1 MGRHAATSAA
11 RRSAPLTP
19 QVLIALAVAA
29 VVLLAGGLTWW
40 AVGAGSGDCED
51 PAVVRVAVAPEL
63 APVAEQLL
71 ADAEGLRPEDCASAE
86 VTAQQPVQTVGDLGA
101 LDAGDLPHLWV
112 PDSSLWAAR
121 AGDAALE
128 TVGSVASSPV
138 VLATSRA
145 AVDAL
150 GWQDGAPGWAAALA
164 SQQGIAVPDLATSA
178 EALAALSAVRTALGG
193 GEDADNAVVQ
203 TVLAAERGPS
213 VSPADAL
220 TAGGEGAPDAPLVPV
235 SEQEVW
241 AANADAEDPQLVA
254 VYPEEGSPGL
264 DYPLIRVGTASTPDA
279 AAVDAVV
286 RALTSDA
293 ARTAALEAG
302 FRGTDGTPPA
312 RAAAAGLQEAAP
324 RALQLDPGQVQALLA
339 QLSELAAPSRIL
351 TVFDISTS
359 MEAPAGDGTRAT
371 LARDAAKS
379 TLTLVPGNFAL
390 GLWFFAAEL
399 EGDRDWTEAV
409 PTRAL
414 EAEVEGA
421 VQRELLDEELDTIP
435 DRLSPGG
442 TGLYDTTLDA
452 VRAARSDFDPTAVN
466 SVLVVTDGTNEDSQ
480 GVELDELLETLRS
493 EADPERPIKVIGV
506 ALGPDADLGALEQIA
521 DATGGAAYSAVDP
534 TDLQTVLFDALRQR

>member
-1 MGRHAATSAA
+1 MGRPADTSAA
-11 RRSAPLTP
+11 RWSVQLTP
-19 QVLIALAVAA
+19 QVLVALAVAA
-29 VVLLAGGLTWW
+29 VVLLAGGITMW
-40 AVGAGSGDCED
+40 VVNAGDGDCEGT
-51 PAVVRVAVAPEL
+51 AVVRVAVAPEL
-63 APVAEQLL
+63 APVAEQVLTE
-71 ADAEGLRPEDCASAE
+71 AEGLRPEDCASSQ

-101 LDAGDLPHLWV
+101 LDAAELPHLWV
-112 PDSSLWAAR
+112 PDSSLWVAR
-121 AGDAALE
+121 AEGAALE
-128 TVGSVASSPV
+128 TAGAVATSPV
-138 VLATSRA
+138 VLATSKV

-150 GWQDGAPGWAAALA
+150 GWADEAPASSAALA
-164 SQQGIAVPDLATSA
+164 SEQGIAVPDLATSA

-193 GEDADNAVVQ
+193 DEDADNAVVQ
-203 TVLAAERGPS
+203 TVLAAERGPA
-213 VSPADAL
+213 VSPTDAL
-220 TAGGEGAPDAPLVPV
+220 TAGSEGAPDAPLVPV

-264 DYPLIRVGTASTPDA
+264 DYPLVRVGSASAPDA
-279 AAVDAVV
+279 AAVDAAV

-293 ARTAALEAG
+293 ARSAVLEAG
-302 FRGTDGTPPA
+302 FRDTDGTAPA
-312 RAAAAGLQEAAP
+312 GAEAAGIREAAP
-324 RALQLDPGQVQALLA
+324 QALPLDPAEVQALLA

-399 EGDRDWTEAV
+399 DGDRDWTEAV
-409 PTRAL
+409 PTRPL
-414 EAEVEGA
+414 EAEVGDS
-421 VQRELLDEELDTIP
+421 VQRDVLDQELDTIP

-442 TGLYDTTLDA
+442 TGLYDTTLAA
-452 VRAARSDFDPTAVN
+452 VRVARSDFDPTAVN
-466 SVLVVTDGTNEDSQ
+466 SVLVVTDGTNEDDQ
-480 GVELDELLETLRS
+480 GVELDELLDTLRG
-493 EADPERPIKVIGV
+493 EADPDRPVKVIGV

>member
-11 RRSAPLTP
+11 RRPAPLTP

-40 AVGAGSGDCED
+40 AVGAGSGNCDGT
-51 PAVVRVAVAPEL
+51 AVVRVAVAPEL
-63 APVAEQLL
+63 APVAEQVLT
-71 ADAEGLRPEDCASAE
+71 DAEGLRPEDCASAQ
-86 VTAQQPVQTVGDLGA
+86 VTAQEPVQTVGDLGA

-112 PDSSLWAAR
+112 PDSSLWTAR
-121 AGDAALE
+121 AEDAALE
-128 TVGSVASSPV
+128 PVGSVAASPV

-150 GWQDGAPGWAAALA
+150 GWADGAPGWAAALA
-164 SQQGIAVPDLATSA
+164 GEQGIAVPDLASSA

-193 GEDADNAVVQ
+193 GEEADNAVVQ
-203 TVLAAERGPS
+203 TVLAAGRGPS
-213 VSPADAL
+213 AAPADAL
-220 TAGGEGAPDAPLVPV
+220 RDGSEGSPDAPLVPV

-254 VYPEEGSPGL
+254 VYPEEGSPAL
-264 DYPLIRVGTASTPDA
+264 DYPLVRVGTASAPDA
-279 AAVDAVV
+279 AAVDAAV

-302 FRGTDGTPPA
+302 FRDTEGTAPA
-312 RAAAAGLQEAAP
+312 GAGAAGIQEAAP
-324 RALQLDPGQVQALLA
+324 RALQPDPAEVQALLA

-351 TVFDISTS
+351 TVFDVSTS

-379 TLTLVPGNFAL
+379 TLTLVPGDFAL

-414 EAEVEGA
+414 EAEVEGTL
-421 VQRELLDEELDTIP
+421 QRDLLDAELDTIP

-452 VRAARSDFDPTAVN
+452 VRAARGDFDPTAVN

-480 GVELDELLETLRS
+480 GVELDELLDTLRS
-493 EADPERPIKVIGV
+493 EADPERPVKVIGV

>member
-1 MGRHAATSAA
+1 VT
-11 RRSAPLTP
+11 
-19 QVLIALAVAA
+19 
-29 VVLLAGGLTWW
+29 
-40 AVGAGSGDCED
+40 DD
-51 PAVVRVAVAPEL
+51 PAL
-63 APVAEQLL
+63 
-71 ADAEGLRPEDCASAE
+71 
-86 VTAQQPVQTVGDLGA
+86 
-101 LDAGDLPHLWV
+101 
-112 PDSSLWAAR
+112 
-121 AGDAALE
+121 
-128 TVGSVASSPV
+128 
-138 VLATSRA
+138 
-145 AVDAL
+145 
-150 GWQDGAPGWAAALA
+150 
-164 SQQGIAVPDLATSA
+164 I
-178 EALAALSAVRTALGG
+178 
-193 GEDADNAVVQ
+193 
-203 TVLAAERGPS
+203 
-213 VSPADAL
+213 
-220 TAGGEGAPDAPLVPV
+220 
-235 SEQEVW
+235 
-241 AANADAEDPQLVA
+241 A
-254 VYPEEGSPGL
+254 VYPSEGSPYL
-264 DYPLIRVGTASTPDA
+264 DYPVLRVGERSGVERSA
-279 AAVDAVV
+279 ADAVV

-293 ARTAALEAG
+293 ARRAVQKAG
-302 FRGTDGTPPA
+302 FRGSDGTAPPA
-312 RAAAAGLQEAAP
+312 AGEQTGIQEAAP
-324 RALQLDPGQVQALLA
+324 GKLALEPADVQGLFARLSSLAKPSRLLA
-339 QLSELAAPSRIL
+339 
-351 TVFDISTS
+351 VFDVSTS
-359 MEAPAGDGTRAT
+359 MKAPVGDGTRAT

-414 EAEVEGA
+414 EAEVEGS

>member
-1 MGRHAATSAA
+1 
-11 RRSAPLTP
+11 
-19 QVLIALAVAA
+19 
-29 VVLLAGGLTWW
+29 
-40 AVGAGSGDCED
+40 
-51 PAVVRVAVAPEL
+51 
-63 APVAEQLL
+63 
-71 ADAEGLRPEDCASAE
+71 
-86 VTAQQPVQTVGDLGA
+86 
-101 LDAGDLPHLWV
+101 
-112 PDSSLWAAR
+112 
-121 AGDAALE
+121 
-128 TVGSVASSPV
+128 
-138 VLATSRA
+138 
-145 AVDAL
+145 
-150 GWQDGAPGWAAALA
+150 
-164 SQQGIAVPDLATSA
+164 
-178 EALAALSAVRTALGG
+178 
-193 GEDADNAVVQ
+193 
-203 TVLAAERGPS
+203 
-213 VSPADAL
+213 
-220 TAGGEGAPDAPLVPV
+220 VPV
-235 SEQEVW
+235 SEQEMW

-302 FRGTDGTPPA
+302 FRGTDGAPPA
-312 RAAAAGLQEAAP
+312 GAEAAALQETAP

-414 EAEVEGA
+414 EAEVDGT
-421 VQRELLDEELDTIP
+421 VQRDALDEELDTIP

-466 SVLVVTDGTNEDSQ
+466 SVLMVTDGTDEDDGISL
-480 GVELDELLETLRS
+480 ESLLDTLRA
-493 EADPERPIKVIGV
+493 EADPERPVKVIGV

>member
-19 QVLIALAVAA
+19 PVLIALAVAA
-29 VVLLAGGLTWW
+29 VVLVAGGITWW
-40 AVGAGSGDCED
+40 AVGAGNGDC
-51 PAVVRVAVAPEL
+51 PSTAVVRVAVAPEL
-63 APVAEQLL
+63 APVAEQVLGN
-71 ADAEGLRPEDCASAE
+71 AEGLRPEDCASAE
-86 VTAQQPVQTVGDLGA
+86 VTAQQPVQTVGDLAA

-128 TVGSVASSPV
+128 AVGSVASSPV

-145 AVDAL
+145 AVGAL
-150 GWQDGAPGWAAALA
+150 GWQDGAPGWAATL
-164 SQQGIAVPDLATSA
+164 SSDQGIAVPDLATSA
-178 EALAALSAVRTALGG
+178 EALSALSAVRTALGG
-193 GEDADNAVVQ
+193 GQEADNAVVQ

-254 VYPEEGSPGL
+254 VYPQEGSPGL
-264 DYPLIRVGTASTPDA
+264 DYPLIRVGTASAADA
-279 AAVDAVV
+279 AAVDAAV

-312 RAAAAGLQEAAP
+312 DAEAAGIREAAP
-324 RALQLDPGQVQALLA
+324 QALQLDPGQVQALLA
-339 QLSELAAPSRIL
+339 QLSELSAPSRIL
-351 TVFDISTS
+351 TVFDVSTS

-390 GLWFFAAEL
+390 GLWFFASEL
-399 EGDRDWTEAV
+399 EGDRDWSEAV
-409 PTRAL
+409 PTRPL
-414 EAEVEGA
+414 EAEVDGS
-421 VQRELLDEELDTIP
+421 VQRDLLDEELDTIP

-466 SVLVVTDGTNEDSQ
+466 SVLMVTDGTDEDDGISL
-480 GVELDELLETLRS
+480 GSLLDTLRA

-506 ALGPDADLGALEQIA
+506 ALGPDADLDALEQIA
-521 DATGGAAYSAVDP
+521 EATGGAAYSAVDP

>member
-1 MGRHAATSAA
+1 MGRHADTSAA
-11 RRSAPLTP
+11 RRSLQLTP

-29 VVLLAGGLTWW
+29 VVLLAGGITWW
-40 AVGAGSGDCED
+40 AVGAGSGDCDRTE
-51 PAVVRVAVAPEL
+51 VVRVAVAPEL
-63 APVAEQLL
+63 APVAEQVLT
-71 ADAEGLRPEDCASAE
+71 DAEGLRPEDCASAR
-86 VTAQQPVQTVGDLGA
+86 VTAQEPVQTVGDLGA

-112 PDSSLWAAR
+112 PDSSLWTAR
-121 AGDAALE
+121 AQDSALE
-128 TVGSVASSPV
+128 AVGSVAASPV
-138 VLATSRA
+138 VLATSEA

-150 GWQDGAPGWAAALA
+150 GWADGAPGWAAALA
-164 SQQGIAVPDLATSA
+164 GEQGIAVPDLATSA
-178 EALAALSAVRTALGG
+178 EALTALSAVRTALGG
-193 GEDADNAVVQ
+193 GEEADNAVVQ
-203 TVLAAERGPS
+203 TVLAAGSEG
-213 VSPADAL
+213 DA
-220 TAGGEGAPDAPLVPV
+220 DAPLVPV

-264 DYPLIRVGTASTPDA
+264 DYPLVRVGTASAPDD
-279 AAVDAVV
+279 AAVDAAV

-302 FRGTDGTPPA
+302 FRDTEGTAPA
-312 RAAAAGLQEAAP
+312 GAGAAGIQEAASQ
-324 RALQLDPGQVQALLA
+324 ALQLDPAEVQALLA

-414 EAEVEGA
+414 EAEVGGTL
-421 VQRELLDEELDTIP
+421 QRDLLDEELDTIP

-452 VRAARSDFDPTAVN
+452 VRAARGDFDPTAVN

-480 GVELDELLETLRS
+480 GVDLDELLETLRT

>member
-1 MGRHAATSAA
+1 MGRHAARSAA
-11 RRSAPLTP
+11 GRSPQLAP

-29 VVLLAGGLTWW
+29 VVLLAGGVFWW
-40 AVGAGSGDCED
+40 AGGAGDGDCES

-63 APVAEQLL
+63 VPVAEQVL
-71 ADAEGLRPEDCASAE
+71 ADAEGLRAGDCAVAE
-86 VTAQQPVQTVGDLGA
+86 VAAQQPVQTVGDLGA
-101 LDAGDLPHLWV
+101 LDAADLPHLWV

-128 TVGSVASSPV
+128 PVGSVAASPV

-150 GWQDGAPGWAAALA
+150 GWAEAAPGWGRALA
-164 SQQGIAVPDLATSA
+164 SRQGIAVPDLATSA
-178 EALAALSAVRTALGG
+178 EALAALSAVRTSLGG
-193 GEDADNAVVQ
+193 GEQADNAVVQ

-220 TAGGEGAPDAPLVPV
+220 AAGSEGAADAPLVPV

-241 AANADAEDPQLVA
+241 ATNADAEDPQLVA
-254 VYPEEGSPGL
+254 VYPAEGSPSL
-264 DYPLIRVGTASTPDA
+264 DYPLLRVGTASATDA
-279 AAVDAVV
+279 AAVDAAV

-293 ARTAALEAG
+293 ASAAALAAG
-302 FRGTDGTPPA
+302 FRDTGGTAPPDA
-312 RAAAAGLQEAAP
+312 GAAGLQEADP
-324 RALQLDPGQVQALLA
+324 RALQLDPAEVQALVA

-351 TVFDISTS
+351 TVFDTSTS

-371 LARDAAKS
+371 LARDAAQS

-390 GLWFFAAEL
+390 GLWLFAAEL

-414 EAEVEGA
+414 ETEVDGT
-421 VQRELLDEELDTIP
+421 VQRELLAEQLDTIP

-442 TGLYDTTLDA
+442 TGLYDTALAA
-452 VRAARSDFDPTAVN
+452 VQAARSDFDPTAVN
-466 SVLVVTDGTNEDSQ
+466 SVLVVTDGTDEDD
-480 GVELDELLETLRS
+480 GIALEELLDTLRA
-493 EADPERPIKVIGV
+493 EADPDRPIKVIGV

-521 DATGGAAYSAVDP
+521 EATGGAAYSAVDP